1 MKAIPVDMSKLNIG
15 SPFLTPAPNLSRL
28 ASQSARGELPCRL
41 NSGANDYIAFLS
53 SDPDGEDTFK
63 DK

>member
-15 SPFLTPAPNLSRL
+15 SPFLTPAPNLSRI
-28 ASQSARGELPCRL
+28 ASPSARGGLPRRL
-41 NSGANDYIAFLS
+41 NSGANDYVAFLS
-53 SDPDGEDTFK
+53 SDADGENTLI